1 MVDASPPAHG
11 KRRATV
17 ATAICRA
24 TGRCHLISAP
34 LEHAKVVALE
44 QLLTQLRLI
53 EILIF
58 KTKLVFPGAQNTLN
72 HCEVPK

>member
-1 MVDASPPAHG
+1 VDAPPPAHG

-24 TGRCHLISAP
+24 TGRCHLISAA
-34 LEHAKVVALE
+34 LEHTKVVALE
-44 QLLTQLRLI
+44 QLWTQLRLI

-58 KTKLVFPGAQNTLN
+58 KQNWYFRLLIT
-72 HCEVPK
+72 H